1 MNDMIRAA
9 ASRIPVLFILAMS
22 AAVPTIALSQAAP
35 GAPATAQLNGTQRI
49 TSNFKDQ
56 PIEVVADAVA
66 AATGRIFI
74 LDPRVR
80 AQVTLISYAPMTP
93 QEFYQAFL
101 SILQVH
107 GFAAVPSGNV
117 IKIIM
122 DTNARFLPGND
133 LPDRVSGGSDEFVTQ
148 VIPVRNANANQLVQV
163 LKPLS
168 ATYGHLA
175 SVPGSNTIVISDR
188 ASNVAR
194 IMKII
199 ARVDQTGDANI
210 EVISLQN
217 STAADLVRTLNAL
230 NGNQPTDAGGV
241 ATRIVADERSNSVLV
256 SGEPAQRLRIATL
269 IAHLDTPVQGAGDAD
284 VRYLQYADAEK
295 IAAKL
300 KEQVSGISASAPGGG
315 GGAAPAAAAGTAAD
329 RSAIIVAEP
338 ETNALIITASPK
350 MRRTLNA
357 IIDQLDIPRAQVL
370 LEAIIVDVNTNK
382 SADLGVN
389 WAVFSNEDGTSVPAG
404 GFISPIA
411 GGSIVNLAAGVLNKD
426 VNQASALTGTTI
438 GIGRLR
444 SNGINF
450 GAMIRALR
458 TDDNANVIA
467 TPTATTLDNQET
479 ELKVAQEVPFITGS
493 YASTGAGTTTG
504 QVNPFTTIQ
513 RQEVGTILKITPKIN
528 NGTAVVMKIEL
539 ESSELSGQQGDANSL
554 ITNKRKINTNV
565 MIEDGGVIVLGGLI
579 RDSNRRGESRVPFL
593 GRIPL
598 IGEAFKTRSGKR
610 EKTNLMVFLR
620 PKILRDGI
628 QTSIETNRKYNAIRD
643 EQMRQGPKNE
653 LIPLLPFENKPLL
666 PPAPPPPDNPTR
678 SVEPPAPP
686 PQRQDRQP

>member
-1 MNDMIRAA
+1 MGVRKTWPSTSPKLHVRRRRSTQRPVRTDRNRRPRRPEGARTQYRMLMNDKIRAA
-9 ASRIPVLFILAMS
+9 TSRFPAYLILALS
-22 AAVPTIALSQAAP
+22 AALPTLALSQAAP
-35 GAPATAQLNGTQRI
+35 STQLSGTQRI

-133 LPDRVSGGSDEFVTQ
+133 LPDRIGNGSDEFVTQ

-199 ARVDQTGDANI
+199 ARVDQSGDANI
-210 EVISLQN
+210 EVIPLQN

-230 NGNQPTDAGGV
+230 NGNQPTDAGGL

-300 KEQVSGISASAPGGG
+300 KEQVSGIAASTTAGAAGG
-315 GGAAPAAAAGTAAD
+315 APAAAAGGTAAAD
-329 RSAIIVAEP
+329 RNAIIVAEP

-350 MRRTLNA
+350 MRKTLNT
-357 IIDQLDIPRAQVL
+357 IIDQLDIPRAQVM
-370 LEAIIVDVNTNK
+370 LEAIIVDVSTNK

-411 GGSIVNLAAGVLNKD
+411 GGSIVNLAAGIVNKD
-426 VNQASALTGTTI
+426 VSQASALNGTTI

-444 SNGINF
+444 QNGLNF

-458 TDDNANVIA
+458 TDDNVNVIA

-493 YASTGAGTTTG
+493 YASTGTGGTNNG

-554 ITNKRKINTNV
+554 ITNKRT
-565 MIEDGGVIVLGGLI
+565 IESTVLVDDGAIVVLGGLLQ
-579 RDSNRRGESRVPFL
+579 DEYSGNQDKVPGL
-593 GRIPL
+593 GDVPL
-598 IGEAFKTRSGKR
+598 VGGLFRSETRSR
-610 EKTNLMVFLR
+610 RKTNLMVFLR
-620 PKILRDGI
+620 PVVMRDARE
-628 QTSIETNRKYNAIRD
+628 TSNLA
-643 EQMRQGPKNE
+643 
-653 LIPLLPFENKPLL
+653 L
-666 PPAPPPPDNPTR
+666 
-678 SVEPPAPP
+678 
-686 PQRQDRQP
+686 DRYDLM